1 MRVGSAISGRFDCHP
16 VRCSLNQTTK
26 FGLRPQPPGI
36 IGRVSMAAMMLTF
49 GPRAGPYEITAK
61 IGGHLHGTAVGAV
74 YTRVKVR

>member
-1 MRVGSAISGRFDCHP
+1 
-16 VRCSLNQTTK
+16 
-26 FGLRPQPPGI
+26 
-36 IGRVSMAAMMLTF
+36 MAAMMLTF